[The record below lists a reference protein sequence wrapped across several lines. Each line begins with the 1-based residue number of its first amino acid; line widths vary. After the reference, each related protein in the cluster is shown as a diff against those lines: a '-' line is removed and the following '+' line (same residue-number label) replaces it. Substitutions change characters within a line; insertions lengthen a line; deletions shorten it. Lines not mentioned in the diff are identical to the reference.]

1 MAKTQRREEEGVREF
16 FWILSH
22 AFSLAVW
29 LCLML
34 LLAITA
40 DLLAAYFLWR
50 DDPVTGIENLIRFYL
65 DQSTAP
71 QLSQRC
77 AYWAYQAL
85 FGWDG
90 IDRIMRQYADGI
102 PPAGIMGHLLTY
114 NAFGGPIASY
124 VTVAMYGAKLFGIR
138 VAMLAMILP
147 QFALILA
154 VAFVDG
160 LVERY
165 IRRECGGNES
175 ATRFHHAKR
184 FARMGLLPLLML
196 IWLISPWPLY
206 VHWLFFPVV
215 MMSAIAIRVMAKY
228 YKKYL

>member
-1 MAKTQRREEEGVREF
+1 MATTQKGEEEGVREF
-16 FWILSH
+16 FWLFSH
-22 AFSLAVW
+22 TFSLAVW

-34 LLAITA
+34 LLAIVA
-40 DLLAAYFLWR
+40 DLLAAHFLWR
-50 DDPVTGIENLIRFYL
+50 DDPVAGIENLMRFYL

-71 QLSQRC
+71 QLSQKC
-77 AYWAYQAL
+77 ADWAYQAL

-90 IDRIMRQYADGI
+90 IDRIMRQYADGT
-102 PPAGIMGHLLTY
+102 PPDGMMGRLLTHD
-114 NAFGGPIASY
+114 AFGGPIASY
-124 VTVAMYGAKLFGIR
+124 VSVAMYGAKLFGIR

-184 FARMGLLPLLML
+184 FTKMALAPLVILV
-196 IWLISPWPLY
+196 WLVSPWPLY
-206 VHWLFFPVV
+206 VHWLFYPIVLI
-215 MMSAIAIRVMAKY
+215 SAIAIRIMAKY